1 MEMVGVNGQKAREV
15 FNIHDDFEVGIM
27 ISIESKTESID
38 AQRKKI
44 SIRDC
49 ISRRVR

>member
-1 MEMVGVNGQKAREV
+1 MCTKLGKLS
-15 FNIHDDFEVGIM
+15 IYFEVGIM

-38 AQRKKI
+38 AQKKKI

-49 ISRRVR
+49 ISIRVR